1 MIVCPFKDLSRYAP
15 LIPGLEEAA
24 AAIAALEDLEPK
36 TVELSGG
43 NRFFIQQVTTRPAEG
58 ATFEAHRNYL
68 DVQYILEGEE
78 YVGWAPLETVTED
91 VPYSPEKD
99 IGFYTGPAEIFR
111 VTAGNCYVVF
121 PEDAHMPGMH
131 LDAPKSLKKIVIK
144 LKV

>member
-1 MIVCPFKDLSRYAP
+1 
-15 LIPGLEEAA
+15 
-24 AAIAALEDLEPK
+24 
-36 TVELSGG
+36 VELSGG
-43 NRFFIQQVTTRPAEG
+43 NRFFIQQVTTRPTEG

-91 VPYSPEKD
+91 VPYSSEKD

>member
-1 MIVCPFKDLSRYAP
+1 MIVCPFKDLSRYAL

-91 VPYSPEKD
+91 VLYSSEKD

>member
-1 MIVCPFKDLSRYAP
+1 MIVCPFKDLSRYAL
-15 LIPGLEEAA
+15 LIPGLKEAA

-36 TVELSGG
+36 TVGLSGG
-43 NRFFIQQVTTRPAEG
+43 NRFFIQQVTTRPTEG

-91 VPYSPEKD
+91 VPYSHEKD